1 MANILVIEDQ
11 ESMLRTLSTLLELE
25 GYQVF
30 TALEKDSV
38 LDILDKHP
46 IDLILLDV
54 YLEMRDGKKVN
65 GLEFLDDIR
74 RNSVKKDIRVLM
86 TSGSDLQDQ
95 VRQAG
100 ADGFIMKPYMPDTL
114 LTLIQSHLGMNG

>member
-11 ESMLRTLSTLLELE
+11 EPMLQTLSTLLELE

-30 TALEKDSV
+30 TALETDSI
-38 LDILDKHP
+38 LDILDDHP
-46 IDLILLDV
+46 IDVILMDV
-54 YLEMRDGKKVN
+54 YLELKNGEKVN
-65 GLEFLDDIR
+65 GIEILDDIR
-74 RNSVKKDIRVLM
+74 RNSAKQDICILM

-95 VRQAG
+95 VKQAG

-114 LTLIQSHLGMNG
+114 LALIQSHLRMNG

>member
-1 MANILVIEDQ
+1 MASILVIEDQ
-11 ESMLRTLSTLLELE
+11 ESMMRTLSTLLELE

-38 LDILDKHP
+38 LDILDTHP

-54 YLEMRDGKKVN
+54 YLEMRDGKTVN
-65 GLEFLDDIR
+65 GLELLDDIR
-74 RNSVKKDIRVLM
+74 RNSAKKDIRVLM

-95 VRQAG
+95 VKQAG
-100 ADGFIMKPYMPDTL
+100 ADGFIMKPYMPDNL
-114 LTLIQSHLGMNG
+114 LKLIESHLEMNG

>member
-1 MANILVIEDQ
+1 MASILVIEDQ
-11 ESMLRTLSTLLELE
+11 ESMMRTLSTLLELE

-38 LDILDKHP
+38 LDILDTHP

-54 YLEMRDGKKVN
+54 YLEMRDGKTVN
-65 GLEFLDDIR
+65 GLELLDDIR
-74 RNSVKKDIRVLM
+74 RNSAKKDIRVLM

-95 VRQAG
+95 VKQAG

-114 LTLIQSHLGMNG
+114 LKLIKSHLGMNG